1 MTFRLPPPI
10 HTVALGICMDLNPQ
24 IGDWTLSHGPYEMA
38 DYCLSDNANV
48 LVLLNAWLDSGKN
61 SEEASDWSTLN
72 YWAARLQPLWI
83 DGTKNGEVHGSKSES
98 DGPSPSSIS
107 SPTPDGVGKS
117 DPKGKETIVVICNRC
132 GEENGK
138 SLQSI

>member
-1 MTFRLPPPI
+1 
-10 HTVALGICMDLNPQ
+10 MDLNPQ

-38 DYCLSDNANV
+38 YHCLSNNANV

-61 SEEASDWSTLN
+61 NEEASDWSTLN

-83 DGTKNGEVHGSKSES
+83 DDTENGEAHDSNSEAG
-98 DGPSPSSIS
+98 DPSHPSIPSLA
-107 SPTPDGVGKS
+107 PDGVDTSKS
-117 DPKGKETIVVICNRC
+117 KGKETIVVICNRS

-138 SLQSI
+138 SLEFIQNRSRPHCR